1 MPIINN
7 AFNGKLNLDVANYRI
22 SNGDYIDALNITK
35 DAEGQGQDRV
45 VSNILGNENVAYTL
59 PAGTNKA
66 IGFYADKIR
75 NRAYYFI
82 WNSNGFNTILYYNG
96 DTNVIT
102 KVLTSKTDS
111 DGIDILSFNPSYK
124 VLSVN
129 VFYRDDEG
137 DLLFFNDGLNPPKVI
152 KPPTKVLR
160 TVEELVRL
168 LNKVSDAYYEDKY
181 PEFNDYEYNMLLAEL
196 KSVDPTHPYLKNY

>member
-45 VSNILGNENVAYTL
+45 VSNILGNENIAYTL

-82 WNSNGFNTILYYNG
+82 WNSNGYNTILYYNG

-129 VFYRDDEG
+129 IFYRDDDGNESYKTIAEISNEIGMG
-137 DLLFFNDGLNPPKVI
+137 DWGDFDDMVDEI
-152 KPPTKVLR
+152 R
-160 TVEELVRL
+160 ED
-168 LNKVSDAYYEDKY
+168 LNKFVY
-181 PEFNDYEYNMLLAEL
+181 
-196 KSVDPTHPYLKNY
+196 KNCGFGIWWDDQKDMVNNV

>member
-45 VSNILGNENVAYTL
+45 VSNILGNENIAYTL

-82 WNSNGFNTILYYNG
+82 WNSNGYNTICTADPSSEFWRSGPLAREPDY
-96 DTNVIT
+96 
-102 KVLTSKTDS
+102 S
-111 DGIDILSFNPSYK
+111 GI
-124 VLSVN
+124 VQ
-129 VFYRDDEG
+129 
-137 DLLFFNDGLNPPKVI
+137 
-152 KPPTKVLR
+152 
-160 TVEELVRL
+160 VRSIGSL
-168 LNKVSDAYYEDKY
+168 HSIYD
-181 PEFNDYEYNMLLAEL
+181 
-196 KSVDPTHPYLKNY
+196 